1 MLDEAS
7 VTTIL
12 SRHFP
17 LARRADID
25 DAARDVV
32 LLELLADDRVVVW
45 EDSLHNRQDARFTQV
60 FDAAPPRRES

>member
-1 MLDEAS
+1 MLDEAG

-12 SRHFP
+12 SRYFP

-45 EDSLHNRQDARFTQV
+45 EDSLHNPHDAKPQV
-60 FDAAPPRRES
+60 FAAGPPRRES

>member
-17 LARRADID
+17 LAKPADID

-32 LLELLADDRVVVW
+32 LFELLADDRIVVW
-45 EDSLHNRQDARFTQV
+45 EDCLHDRQDPAFTPV
-60 FDAAPPRRES
+60 FAAAPQRRES

>member
-17 LARRADID
+17 LARRIDID
-25 DAARDVV
+25 DAARD
-32 LLELLADDRVVVW
+32 LLLLDLLADDRVVVW
-45 EDSLHNRQDARFTQV
+45 EDSLHDRQDATIIQV
-60 FDAAPPRRES
+60 FAAATPPRES